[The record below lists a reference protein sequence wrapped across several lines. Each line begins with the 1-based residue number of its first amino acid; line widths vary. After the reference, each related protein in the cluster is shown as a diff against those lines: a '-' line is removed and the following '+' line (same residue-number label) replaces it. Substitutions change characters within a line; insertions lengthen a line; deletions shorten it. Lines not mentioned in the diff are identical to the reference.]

1 MRGQPIGCSLFLL
14 GMNSATYDQHVT
26 SRANLWRTLIFV
38 AFVGPGPVI
47 GLLPW
52 MFSHWRLQTPIAS
65 WRYAG
70 LLLIVAGFLPLA
82 DSITRFV
89 REGHGT
95 PEPLHPTKTLVVSGP
110 YRFVRNPM
118 YLGVLL
124 MIFGQ
129 AVFFA
134 NRHIAIY
141 GLCAAAVMHLFV
153 LSYEEPTLRARYGS
167 QYDEYRRKVRRWIP
181 RLTWQN

>member
-1 MRGQPIGCSLFLL
+1 MK
-14 GMNSATYDQHVT
+14 

-38 AFVGPGPVI
+38 AFAGPGPVI
-47 GLLPW
+47 GLVPW
-52 MFSHWRLQTPIAS
+52 WISGWQVPTPIAPR
-65 WRYAG
+65 RYLG
-70 LLLIVAGFLPLA
+70 LLMLIVGFVPLA

-95 PEPLHPTKTLVVSGP
+95 PAPPYPTQTLVVTGL
-110 YRFVRNPM
+110 YRLVRNPM
-118 YLGVLL
+118 YVGVLL

-141 GLCAAAVMHLFV
+141 GACAAVIVHMFV
-153 LSYEEPTLRARYGS
+153 VFYEEPTLRTRYGA
-167 QYDEYRRKVRRWIP
+167 EYERFCQHVGQWIP
-181 RLTWQN
+181 RLARRS